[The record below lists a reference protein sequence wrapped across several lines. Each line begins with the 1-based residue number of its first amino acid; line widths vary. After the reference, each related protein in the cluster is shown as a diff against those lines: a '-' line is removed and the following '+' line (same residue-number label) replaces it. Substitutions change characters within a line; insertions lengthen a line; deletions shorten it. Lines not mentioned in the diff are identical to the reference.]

1 MKDVLNCNYS
11 NKNFNPLGPYSNI
24 FNGGGGFCRK
34 IGNNHKKNIYQYQNI
49 DIFDKYNNHCPNNI
63 SRNNGQNNNNN
74 SILKYPHISYNNNFI
89 MDHNSMERYNHSQ
102 NRFILKNNE
111 KMKKNKNNHKKKKL
125 DKVNINEVFKNIIY
139 LKLNIE
145 NINDDS
151 NLKQKEKEE
160 INNENNNEINLI
172 NKDNKNINN
181 NKNNDFKESP
191 SKTIP
196 NDKMIKND
204 SYRTLIK
211 QSNENFSM
219 KNDNIKKFNKLYEVD
234 SVLLN
239 YLPSF
244 NIQRNDIN
252 TKPSLTNFSISS
264 NQIEYNI
271 INEPKVKN
279 LKEDNKELIK
289 SVNNKTIPSF
299 ELNIPINN
307 NNNMNLNNEY
317 SIFNNNDKKILKENK
332 LINIEKNINLIDDKI
347 KSKVNDKSDLD
358 KKIIFNNINYNYA
371 DNNNINDINKINDD
385 NMNIYNNKNNNNNYI
400 NNNINNI
407 DNNKDNNNINNNIEK
422 KDNINN
428 NSNNMKINEN
438 SNNSNIYNNFNNI
451 NINSYNIKEN
461 DSKNKT
467 QNNECKEE
475 EKDLKHKNS
484 KQFMKFRSKIMQNS
498 ENELKKIGI

>member
-1 MKDVLNCNYS
+1 MIKS
-11 NKNFNPLGPYSNI
+11 
-24 FNGGGGFCRK
+24 
-34 IGNNHKKNIYQYQNI
+34 
-49 DIFDKYNNHCPNNI
+49 
-63 SRNNGQNNNNN
+63 
-74 SILKYPHISYNNNFI
+74 
-89 MDHNSMERYNHSQ
+89 
-102 NRFILKNNE
+102 
-111 KMKKNKNNHKKKKL
+111 
-125 DKVNINEVFKNIIY
+125 
-139 LKLNIE
+139 
-145 NINDDS
+145 DS
-151 NLKQKEKEE
+151 N
-160 INNENNNEINLI
+160 
-172 NKDNKNINN
+172 
-181 NKNNDFKESP
+181 
-191 SKTIP
+191 
-196 NDKMIKND
+196 
-204 SYRTLIK
+204 RTLIK
-211 QSNENFSM
+211 QSNEQFSM
-219 KNDNIKKFNKLYEVD
+219 KNDKIKKFNKLYEVD

-307 NNNMNLNNEY
+307 NNNMNLNNEND
-317 SIFNNNDKKILKENK
+317 IFNNNDKEILKENK
-332 LINIEKNINLIDDKI
+332 IINIEKNINLIDDKI
-347 KSKVNDKSDLD
+347 KNKENDKSDLD
-358 KKIIFNNINYNYA
+358 KKNIKNNINNNFT
-371 DNNNINDINKINDD
+371 DNNNINDINNIND
-385 NMNIYNNKNNNNNYI
+385 NNRNIYNNKTNNNNYI

-407 DNNKDNNNINNNIEK
+407 DNNKDNKNSINNNIEK
-422 KDNINN
+422 EDNINN

-467 QNNECKEE
+467 QKNECKEE

-498 ENELKKIGI
+498 ENELKKIGIGDNYKKSSKIANMAMDLENKYKNSNSVNFEENKKNEIENKIASYEIIDKKPVNYKKKKTEKKVFLNN